1 MERINIEFPD
11 KVLTTIPLQV
21 RITDIN
27 YGNHAGNDAI
37 VGFLHEARV
46 AWLQQ
51 LGWTELDAAGTGLI
65 MGSLAINFKK
75 EMFYGNLLH
84 IAISAGNIGR
94 AGFTLFYRIT
104 DPTLETVY
112 AVAQTGMVCFDYANR
127 KPVAI
132 PPDVLLVLTQ

>member
-1 MERINIEFPD
+1 MEHINIEFPD
-11 KVLTTIPLQV
+11 KVLASIPLQV

-27 YGNHAGNDAI
+27 YGNHASNDAI

-51 LGWTELDAAGTGLI
+51 LGWTELNAAGSGLI
-65 MGSLAINFKK
+65 MAGLAINFKK
-75 EMFYGNLLH
+75 EMFYGNWLN

-104 DPTLETVY
+104 DPNLETVY
-112 AVAQTGMVCFDYANR
+112 AVAQTGMVCFDYSNR

-132 PPDVLLVLTQ
+132 PPDLFFVLTQ